1 MNVDIENIGSIEHGI
16 EGRDQYVLMR
26 CDEDTS
32 VDDLQNWLH
41 QRHYRES
48 NRPGGY
54 FCTSVQV
61 VPHPH
66 VGKYIGIICH
76 RYDV

>member
-26 CDEDTS
+26 CDEDTC
-32 VDDLQNWLH
+32 VDDMHNWLIA
-41 QRHYRES
+41 QYRRECS
-48 NRPGGY
+48 RPGGY
-54 FCTSVQV
+54 FCHYVSV
-61 VPHPH
+61 VPHAH
-66 VGKYIGIICH
+66 VGKYIGIIYH

>member
-1 MNVDIENIGSIEHGI
+1 MH
-16 EGRDQYVLMR
+16 
-26 CDEDTS
+26 
-32 VDDLQNWLH
+32 NWLH
-41 QRHYRES
+41 QRHYWES

-61 VPHPH
+61 VKHAH
-66 VGKYIGIICH
+66 VGKYIGIIYH